1 MITIEPTQIQKF
13 AAVFAEAVL
22 TWLDSKE
29 PQWLTWDGYSHRFD
43 FSSIEL
49 DEPIMPVMLIIDD
62 NWEKLSGEISEVTDP
77 ESSHFDTDAL
87 RAAIEEQLIDEGAGE
102 RILKM
107 HLKRL
112 EKLAEDSELEDD
124 SDRTEPS
131 NSEDL

>member
-1 MITIEPTQIQKF
+1 MNTIEPTQIAKF
-13 AAVFAEAVL
+13 SAVFAEAVL
-22 TWLDSKE
+22 TWLDSNE
-29 PQWLTWDGYSHRFD
+29 PQWLTWDGHSHRFD

-49 DEPIMPVMLIIDD
+49 DEPIMPVMLIVDG
-62 NWEKLSGEISEVTDP
+62 NWEKLCGEVNEMTDP
-77 ESSHFDTDAL
+77 ESPHFDVEAL
-87 RAAIEEQLIDEGAGE
+87 RNDVEDILVNEGAGE

-112 EKLAEDSELEDD
+112 EKLAEESELEDD

>member
-1 MITIEPTQIQKF
+1 MIAIEPTQIEKF

-22 TWLDSKE
+22 TWLDSRE
-29 PQWLTWDGYSHRFD
+29 AQWVTWDGYSHRFE

-49 DEPIMPVMLIIDD
+49 DEPIAPVMLIVDD
-62 NWEKLSGEISEVTDP
+62 NWEKLCGEISEVTDP
-77 ESSHFDTDAL
+77 DSSHFDIEAL
-87 RAAIEEQLIDEGAGE
+87 RNALEDQLINEGAGE

-112 EKLAEDSELEDD
+112 EKLAEDGELEDD
-124 SDRTEPS
+124 SDRTEPT